1 MAKNDKIEPETP
13 NDVEDNIDIELLK
26 ELEAIQETISNKKML
41 KNHQLKQRKLLKT
54 PMC

>member
-1 MAKNDKIEPETP
+1 MAQNDKFEPETP
-13 NDVEDNIDIELLK
+13 NEDDIDIELLK